1 MYSNKYA
8 HVLHT
13 LREEILAARNF
24 GGSLNPPNRVQ
35 FGGINFGGS
44 EKILN
49 LAGIYF
55 GDLHK
60 YSNLAG
66 INFDGMWNNEFV
78 WG

>member
-44 EKILN
+44 EKI
-49 LAGIYF
+49 
-55 GDLHK
+55 
-60 YSNLAG
+60 
-66 INFDGMWNNEFV
+66 MMFV
-78 WG
+78 MTIIHHQLCNRTHFS